1 MSKNANWVRTGSVAA
16 LIAVPALA
24 VAFLFTAGASVP
36 SFQVKETREFNHAGQ
51 NIGVTTQ
58 PKNAVNEVNVFLGE
72 WQNTVRNSP
81 TPRV

>member
-1 MSKNANWVRTGSVAA
+1 MSKNAKWVRTGSMAA
-16 LIAVPALA
+16 LIAVPTLA

-51 NIGVTTQ
+51 NIGVQTQ
-58 PKNAVNEVNVFLGE
+58 TKDAVEQVDVFLGE
-72 WQNTVRNSP
+72 WQNTVRTSP